1 MTAVIQNL
9 KQSINRNVEAIMP
22 LEDQKVRFTEALNSY
37 LNTLRKNEHESEEF
51 QKGVFRDF
59 LRTAI
64 TDKQI
69 NTSEKI
75 DLAIYNGKSSDSSV
89 GVVVEYKKLDNKSE
103 MMSLK
108 NLNAKAFREMVAYY
122 LRERIINHNL
132 EVKKGIITNGYEFF
146 IIDSNELEKHFYKN
160 KKLVEN
166 FRKFEKSQ
174 LSSSKTDFCLMKWLL
189 LLLTK
194 R

>member
-75 DLAIYNGKSSDSSV
+75 DLAI
-89 GVVVEYKKLDNKSE
+89 
-103 MMSLK
+103 
-108 NLNAKAFREMVAYY
+108 
-122 LRERIINHNL
+122 
-132 EVKKGIITNGYEFF
+132 
-146 IIDSNELEKHFYKN
+146 
-160 KKLVEN
+160 
-166 FRKFEKSQ
+166 
-174 LSSSKTDFCLMKWLL
+174 
-189 LLLTK
+189 
-194 R
+194 